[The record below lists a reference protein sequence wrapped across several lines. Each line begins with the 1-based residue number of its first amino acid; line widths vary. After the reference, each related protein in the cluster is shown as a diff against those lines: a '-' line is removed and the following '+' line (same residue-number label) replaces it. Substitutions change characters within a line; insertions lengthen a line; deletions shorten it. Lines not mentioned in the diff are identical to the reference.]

1 MKNSFFTA
9 RMKLS
14 DVVAANHTLILV
26 LPRFGIPLGFGEL
39 SVQEVCSRYGLP
51 VDFVLLVFNVY
62 TFDDY
67 LPDEDDLQRTDFS
80 LLVPYL
86 KASHRYY
93 LDERLPH
100 IERHLVHVAGH
111 AGDRYGSILKSFFED
126 YREEVRSHF
135 ESEECEVFPYLEH
148 LLAGENEERPLS
160 EHFTENHSDLV
171 DKLSDL
177 TQILYKYIPGEQL
190 TEELNE
196 LVFAIMQL
204 SADLQKHALMEEKI
218 LLPYIYQLE
227 RCDCQEQGND
237 PDCATPRPDTVPEK
251 RRLG

>member
-26 LPRFGIPLGFGEL
+26 LPRLGIPLGFGEL

-111 AGDRYGSILKSFFED
+111 AGIFATTQAYMRLCQF
-126 YREEVRSHF
+126 
-135 ESEECEVFPYLEH
+135 YL
-148 LLAGENEERPLS
+148 NTDRPLLQS
-160 EHFTENHSDLV
+160 AVRPQPGLRAHVAVHRAADRDAPAGAPRSVEPVRRASVCEPRNNDGDCNSFHCPSPFALTLVAIACVPYGMSTTDIIPDLA
-171 DKLSDL
+171 KKS
-177 TQILYKYIPGEQL
+177 I
-190 TEELNE
+190 
-196 LVFAIMQL
+196 
-204 SADLQKHALMEEKI
+204 KI
-218 LLPYIYQLE
+218 HRRQGDAPQ
-227 RCDCQEQGND
+227 CQ
-237 PDCATPRPDTVPEK
+237 PA
-251 RRLG
+251 